1 MICGTM
7 IKSVHGA
14 ERRSLA
20 NMKNSELSAFI
31 DEWVNSK
38 RNREIL
44 KERLIDGIK
53 ISDLAEKYELSDRQ
67 IKNIIKKFRQ
77 LL

>member
-1 MICGTM
+1 M
-7 IKSVHGA
+7 
-14 ERRSLA
+14 
-20 NMKNSELSAFI
+20 MKNSELSAFI
-31 DEWVNSK
+31 DEWVPSK

-67 IKNIIKKFRQ
+67 IKNIIKRFRQ

>member
-1 MICGTM
+1 M
-7 IKSVHGA
+7 
-14 ERRSLA
+14 
-20 NMKNSELSAFI
+20 MKNSELSVFI
-31 DEWVNSK
+31 DEWVPSK

-67 IKNIIKKFRQ
+67 VKNIIKKFRQ

>member
-1 MICGTM
+1 MM
-7 IKSVHGA
+7 IKSDHGV
-14 ERRSLA
+14 ERG
-20 NMKNSELSAFI
+20 NDMMKNSELSAFI
-31 DEWVNSK
+31 DEWVPSK

-67 IKNIIKKFRQ
+67 IKNIVKKFRQ

>member
-1 MICGTM
+1 MAQT
-7 IKSVHGA
+7 
-14 ERRSLA
+14 EREDEMS
-20 NMKNSELSAFI
+20 NSELSAFI
-31 DEWVNSK
+31 DEWVTSK

-53 ISDLAEKYELSDRQ
+53 ISELAEKYELSERQ
-67 IKNIIKKFRQ
+67 IKNIIKKFKA

>member
-1 MICGTM
+1 
-7 IKSVHGA
+7 
-14 ERRSLA
+14 
-20 NMKNSELSAFI
+20 MKNSELSAFI
-31 DEWVNSK
+31 DEWVTSK

-53 ISDLAEKYELSDRQ
+53 ISELAEKYELSDRQ
-67 IKNIIKKFRQ
+67 VKNIIKKFRQ

>member
-1 MICGTM
+1 M
-7 IKSVHGA
+7 S
-14 ERRSLA
+14 
-20 NMKNSELSAFI
+20 NSELSAFI
-31 DEWVNSK
+31 DEWVTSK

-53 ISDLAEKYELSDRQ
+53 ISDLADKYELSERQ
-67 IKNIIKKFRQ
+67 IKNIIKKFKA

>member
-1 MICGTM
+1 M
-7 IKSVHGA
+7 S
-14 ERRSLA
+14 
-20 NMKNSELSAFI
+20 NSELSAFI
-31 DEWVNSK
+31 DEWCSSK
-38 RNREIL
+38 RNRDIL

-53 ISDLAEKYELSDRQ
+53 ISILAEKYELSDRQ

>member
-1 MICGTM
+1 
-7 IKSVHGA
+7 
-14 ERRSLA
+14 
-20 NMKNSELSAFI
+20 MKNSELSAFI